1 MKILCYFDSRFE
13 PPAPFVRT
21 TIELK
26 SLNIRELLHFHIDT
40 GASITVLLDR
50 DINYLGIDVRK
61 LKRSERDIGGLG
73 GLINTYVIE
82 DAMLFFRAEDG
93 EVIQEKL
100 RLSVGVHDLLKLSP
114 EEKLLIMRMPS
125 LLGRDIIYRYR
136 LVCDKNRN
144 EVYLER

>member
-1 MKILCYFDSRFE
+1 
-13 PPAPFVRT
+13 
-21 TIELK
+21 
-26 SLNIRELLHFHIDT
+26 
-40 GASITVLLDR
+40 
-50 DINYLGIDVRK
+50 VRK

-93 EVIQEKL
+93 EVFQEKL

>member
-1 MKILCYFDSRFE
+1 MKILGYFDARFE
-13 PPAPFVRT
+13 PPAPFVRA
-21 TIELK
+21 TIESK
-26 SLNIRELLHFHIDT
+26 SLKIKRLLHLHIDT
-40 GASITVLLDR
+40 GASVTTLLDK
-50 DINYLGIDVRK
+50 DTNYLGIDVRK
-61 LKRSERDIGGLG
+61 LKRAERSIGGLG

-82 DAMLFFRAEDG
+82 DAILFFRAGDG

-100 RLSVGVHDLLKLSP
+100 RLFVGVHDLLKLSP

-136 LVCDKNRN
+136 LVCDKNRD

>member
-13 PPAPFVRT
+13 PPAPFVRIT
-21 TIELK
+21 VDSK
-26 SLNIRELLHFHIDT
+26 SLNISEPLHFHIDT

-50 DINYLGIDVRK
+50 DTNYLGIDVRK
-61 LKRSERDIGGLG
+61 LKKAERNIGGLG

-82 DAMLFFRAEDG
+82 DATLFFKAEDG

-100 RLSVGVHDLLKLSP
+100 RLFVGVHDLLKLSP

-136 LVCDKNRN
+136 LICDRN
-144 EVYLER
+144 HNEIYLER